1 MIAAPTAA
9 QATAVAKPR
18 VRVTAPSRAGAMAMR
33 SSYSGASTVNDN
45 IRLWRPPLK
54 SADAE
59 ILRDA
64 GVVRARAR
72 DLERNHPYARQAV
85 RASRLGVIG
94 KRLRYSCRPDF
105 RFLGIDQEEAIRWG
119 QEWERIWESYAHP
132 TGASV
137 HLDAGRRMNFTAF
150 MALAHDRDFTD
161 GEHLITAEWDDNRKW
176 KTCFQAIDVDRLSN
190 PNGYPDSAR
199 RKGGVEL
206 DDLSAPLG
214 YHIRNA
220 HPGDHALLDARAS
233 AITWS
238 FVARE
243 TPWGRPVA
251 QHVYEVQ
258 RAGQTRGMSEFAS
271 VIAAMKMGAEYT
283 ETALQAA
290 ILQASY
296 AAVLQSQQNYKDA
309 LEVIDVT
316 PPDTDG
322 NVPSVADLALDN
334 LEAASAYYDQMQLRF
349 NGAKI
354 PVLWPNEELKLLTPG
369 QSATSLGEF
378 QKQATK
384 SYAAG
389 TGTDPIQVSQDYS
402 EVNYSSAKM
411 SVATNYRNYESRR
424 ERLIAQAA
432 MPMVAAVFEEAI
444 FSGAFKLPK
453 GISPADFFAAR
464 DALIRGTFLTQGAPN
479 LDPVKEAQA
488 LAQEIGLGTATLMD
502 AAAEKGLDY
511 IDLLDQL
518 ARENQERLARGLPPA
533 GVPAAMMIAPPAKD
547 DGGGGGDKGGGK
559 KKDAA

>member
-1 MIAAPTAA
+1 MIAASSAPS
-9 QATAVAKPR
+9 TAVARPR
-18 VRVTAPSRAGAMAMR
+18 VRVPALSRSQAMAMR
-33 SSYSGASTVNDN
+33 TSYSGASTVNDN

-64 GVVRARAR
+64 ATLRARAR

-94 KRLRYSCRPDF
+94 KRLRYSCRPDYK
-105 RFLGIDQEEAIRWG
+105 FLGIDQDEAIRWA

-132 TGASV
+132 TGPTQHV
-137 HLDAGRRMNFTAF
+137 DAGRRMSFTQF

-161 GEHLITAEWDDNRKW
+161 GEHLITAEWDETRKW
-176 KTCFQAIDVDRLSN
+176 KTCFQAVDVDRLSN
-190 PNGYPDSAR
+190 PNGYPDATYL
-199 RKGGVEL
+199 KGGVQL
-206 DDLSAPLG
+206 DALSAPVG

-220 HPGDHALLDARAS
+220 HPGDLTLVNGGSS
-233 AITWS
+233 AVTWS
-238 FVARE
+238 FVVRE
-243 TPWGRPVA
+243 TPWGRPVC
-251 QHVYEVQ
+251 QHIYEVQ
-258 RAGQTRGMSEFAS
+258 RAGQTRGVTEYAS

-296 AAVLQSQQNYKDA
+296 AAVLQSQQNYKEA
-309 LEVIDVT
+309 LEVIDQT
-316 PPDTDG
+316 LPTDG
-322 NVPSVADLALDN
+322 SLGGTSVADLALEH
-334 LEAASAYYDQMQLRF
+334 LEAASAYYEQMHLRF

-424 ERLIAQAA
+424 ERLIAQGA

-444 FSGAFKLPK
+444 FSGAFSLPK
-453 GISPADFFAAR
+453 GLKPSDFFAAR
-464 DALIRGTFLTQGAPN
+464 DALIKGTFLTQGAPN

-488 LAQEIGLGTATLMD
+488 LAQEIGLGVATLQD
-502 AAAEKGLDY
+502 AAAERGLDY
-511 IDLLDQL
+511 IELLDQL
-518 ARENQERLARGLPPA
+518 ARENADRTARGLPPA
-533 GVPAAMMIAPPAKD
+533 GVPAALAYATPAPA
-547 DGGGGGDKGGGK
+547 GGDN
-559 KKDAA
+559 KDGA